1 MTGDVRPAGDV
12 RATGEVRATDDTS
25 AAGTVQLGSLGDGP
39 KLPAQRVTPIRRYM
53 PVMTAFVIAAI
64 LAIAMLTY
72 GNPAEPGSA
81 GFMTIVRSRLGS
93 LGTIALVAVCQA
105 VATVLFHSATANRI
119 LTPSILGFDALYV
132 LSQTALVFVF
142 GVSAQSFEG
151 IAKIIAQS
159 LMMIAFATVLYG
171 WLFSGKRTNL
181 HLLLL
186 VGLVL
191 GMGFASV
198 STFMQRLLTPS
209 EFDVLS
215 ARLFGSIGKGNTEY
229 LPVAAV
235 IVVAVLVWVWRR
247 RRVYD
252 VVSLGRDVATSL
264 GVHYRREVIGILI
277 TVAVLISVSVTM
289 VGPMTFYGFLVATLA
304 YQLARGDSHSE
315 TLPLAIGIGLVT
327 LLGAT
332 FVLKNV
338 FAAAG
343 LVTVIIEFA
352 GGLLFLI
359 MLLRKG
365 LR

>member
-1 MTGDVRPAGDV
+1 MT
-12 RATGEVRATDDTS
+12 ATI
-25 AAGTVQLGSLGDGP
+25 QLSSLGEMPDGSAP
-39 KLPAQRVTPIRRYM
+39 RVPWIKQHA
-53 PVMTAFVIAAI
+53 PVLIVFVAAAL
-64 LAIAMLTY
+64 LAIAILTY
-72 GNPAEPGSA
+72 GNPAQPGSGA
-81 GFMTIVRSRLGS
+81 FWTIVRSRFAS
-93 LGTIALVAVCQA
+93 LGTIALVAVSQA
-105 VATVLFHSATANRI
+105 VATVIFHSATSNRI

-151 IAKIIAQS
+151 IPKIIAQS
-159 LMMIAFATVLYG
+159 LLMIVFATVLYG

-191 GMGFASV
+191 GMGFGSV

-215 ARLFGSIGKGNTEY
+215 ARLFGSIGKANTDY

-235 IVVAVLVWVWRR
+235 IVGAVLVWVWLRR
-247 RRVYD
+247 RTLD

-264 GVHYRREVIGILI
+264 GVRYQREVIGILVA
-277 TVAVLISVSVTM
+277 VAVLISVSVTM

-304 YQLARGDSHSE
+304 YQFARGDSHE
-315 TLPLAIGIGLVT
+315 QTLPLAIGIGLVT

-332 FVLKNV
+332 FILKNV

-359 MLLRKG
+359 LLLRKG